1 MFSSLCPFSHTY
13 LLKLCITFKSLII
26 KLHAWLFFML
36 YEVLASQENV
46 SDLVRLL
53 AHGHF
58 GLAAN
63 AIAKSYG

>member
-1 MFSSLCPFSHTY
+1 
-13 LLKLCITFKSLII
+13 
-26 KLHAWLFFML
+26 ML

-46 SDLVRLL
+46 ADLVRLL